1 MIVKNLDRPGLSN
14 SPIIA
19 NISGDD
25 GGGANIIGG
34 GDFDFIEG
42 DDQDNY
48 LKGTTNTEM
57 IFGYG
62 GNDTLI
68 GVGGFDVLYGDEG
81 NDTLEAGD
89 DDDYLY
95 GGEGNDILRGGGGD
109 DSLTDETG
117 DNLLEGNDGDD
128 SLVSGSGND
137 TLKGGNG
144 NDILQGGDGINQLF
158 GDAGDDTLWAIGSD
172 NLTGGGGIDTFIFG
186 AQLNHFQVLD
196 FDLENDIL
204 LFYTSQYG
212 IEDVNQLLQY
222 ITNTDQ
228 RIDGVTV
235 EFGSDA
241 SIELVGIN
249 LNDIT
254 IDMISFW

>member
-1 MIVKNLDRPGLSN
+1 MIVKNL
-14 SPIIA
+14 I
-19 NISGDD
+19 GDD
-25 GGGANIIGG
+25 GGG
-34 GDFDFIEG
+34 DFDLIEG
-42 DDQDNY
+42 DDQNNH
-48 LKGTTNTEM
+48 LKGTTNAEI

-62 GNDTLI
+62 GNDTL
-68 GVGGFDVLYGDEG
+68 
-81 NDTLEAGD
+81 EAD
-89 DDDYLY
+89 DGDDYLY
-95 GGEGNDILRGGGGD
+95 GGEGNDILRGGRGD

-128 SLVSGSGND
+128 LLVSGSGND
-137 TLKGGNG
+137 TLTGGNG

-172 NLTGGGGIDTFIFG
+172 NLTGGDGIDTFIFG

-222 ITNTDQ
+222 ITNINQ